1 MGGTAV
7 EKGGGGMRENVG
19 TIDRVIRA
27 AAGIALVLGA
37 LAAGAPLARTLLGLG
52 AVIMIGTALAGICPL
67 YRVLGMNTCG
77 QPRK

>member
-1 MGGTAV
+1 M
-7 EKGGGGMRENVG
+7 MRENMG

-27 AAGIALVLGA
+27 AMGIALVLGA

-52 AVIMIGTALAGICPL
+52 AVIMIGTALMGFCPL
-67 YRVLGMNTCG
+67 YRALGVSTCG